1 MKIVFLDASTVG
13 DTPLDCIESL
23 GELVCWPTSTPEEAL
38 QRVADCNV
46 LIINKV
52 KVTKELLDA
61 APSLKLVCE
70 AATGVNNIDLE
81 ACRERG
87 IPVRNVAGYSTDS
100 VVQAT
105 FMHILSLLGNAPYF
119 DNAVKSGLYSA
130 SPIFTD
136 VSRPFVEIRGKRMGI
151 IGMGAIGTGVARVA
165 EAFGMEVVYY
175 STSGTGHCTEWP
187 SISLEE
193 LMRTSDVISIHA
205 PYNERTAGLIGLE
218 QLKMMKPSAVIVNM
232 GRGGIIVEKDLA
244 EVVDEG
250 LIGGAALD
258 VFEKEPVPAD
268 SPLLHTR
275 HPELLRFTP
284 HTAWASVEARK
295 RLVSAIAGNIRD
307 SIPTL

>member
-1 MKIVFLDASTVG
+1 MKIVFLDAATVG
-13 DTPLDCIESL
+13 DTPLDCIEEL
-23 GELVCWPTSTPEEAL
+23 GELVCWPNSTAEEAL
-38 QRVADCNV
+38 QRVSDCDV

-70 AATGVNNIDLE
+70 AATGVNNIDLK
-81 ACRERG
+81 ACEERG

-105 FMHILSLLGNAPYF
+105 FMHILSLLGSAPYF
-119 DNAVKSGLYSA
+119 DNAVKSGAYSA
-130 SPIFTD
+130 GHLFTD
-136 VSRPFVEIRGKRMGI
+136 VSKPFVEIKGKRMGI
-151 IGMGAIGTGVARVA
+151 IGMGAIGTKVARVA

-175 STSGTGHCTEWP
+175 STSGTGHCKEWP
-187 SISLEE
+187 SIPLDE

-205 PYNERTAGLIGLE
+205 PYNERTAGLVGIE
-218 QLKMMKPSAVIVNM
+218 QLKLMKHTAIIVNM

-244 EVVDEG
+244 G
-250 LIGGAALD
+250 AINSGIIAGAALD

-268 SPLLHTR
+268 NPLLHTS

-284 HTAWASVEARK
+284 HTAWASVEARQ
-295 RLVSAIAGNIRD
+295 RLVSAIADNIR
-307 SIPTL
+307 STI